1 MFANLK
7 RLKARRMGPLLSA
20 CLVWGVCSSS
30 WAQSPE
36 RAPDSPGSANRD
48 TGSGV
53 EEVIL
58 EIGQQHVLSANGV
71 RSYSEGT
78 RGIVDVRLTRKGDQ
92 FVLVGLQSGVTTL
105 LLMMLDGSERHLR
118 ITVPDPEGKKRA
130 TGELSVEKMENIRLD
145 FYFVQLDRATQRQIG
160 MGYPG
165 SVDLGSASAS
175 FDFLT
180 QSFQS
185 ATAVVEDQALLRLD
199 MAQTSGWAKLMRKA
213 AVIAENGQRAEFSGG
228 GEVNIP
234 VQGSL
239 TTGIHTI
246 SFGSTIEILPRY
258 DAVTGRLEIE
268 LVADV
273 SDLTDD
279 RGSGAPGRVTSSIAT
294 VVNLKV
300 GQALVLA
307 GLTSETKLKSNTGL
321 PFLSQVPILGLL
333 FGSERMVEQNADN
346 VIFIVPTVVDAT
358 STDARRQ
365 VKAALDAF
373 RSYRGKS
380 KELEIIRS
388 TWGSK

>member
-7 RLKARRMGPLLSA
+7 RLKARRMGPLFSA
-20 CLVWGVCSSS
+20 CLVWGVCSTS
-30 WAQSPE
+30 WAQAPE
-36 RAPDSPGSANRD
+36 RAPDSPSSANRD

-58 EIGQQHVLSANGV
+58 ELGQQHVLSANGV

-118 ITVPDPEGKKRA
+118 ITVPDPEGKRGP
-130 TGELSVEKMENIRLD
+130 TGDLSVEKKENIRLD
-145 FYFVQLDRATQRQIG
+145 FYFVQLDRATQHQIG

-307 GLTSETKLKSNTGL
+307 GLTSETKLKSNTGI
-321 PFLSQVPILGLL
+321 PFLSQIPILGLL
-333 FGSERMVEQNADN
+333 FGSERMIEQNADN

-365 VKAALDAF
+365 VNAALDAF

-380 KELEIIRS
+380 KEREILRS

>member
-1 MFANLK
+1 L
-7 RLKARRMGPLLSA
+7 
-20 CLVWGVCSSS
+20 
-30 WAQSPE
+30 
-36 RAPDSPGSANRD
+36 
-48 TGSGV
+48 
-53 EEVIL
+53 
-58 EIGQQHVLSANGV
+58 
-71 RSYSEGT
+71 
-78 RGIVDVRLTRKGDQ
+78 
-92 FVLVGLQSGVTTL
+92 
-105 LLMMLDGSERHLR
+105 
-118 ITVPDPEGKKRA
+118 
-130 TGELSVEKMENIRLD
+130 
-145 FYFVQLDRATQRQIG
+145 
-160 MGYPG
+160 GYPG

-307 GLTSETKLKSNTGL
+307 GLTSETKLKSNTGVPL
-321 PFLSQVPILGLL
+321 LSQIPILGLL
-333 FGSERMVEQNADN
+333 FGSERMVEQTADN

-365 VKAALDAF
+365 VNAALDAF
-373 RSYRGKS
+373 KDYRGKS
-380 KELEIIRS
+380 KERETLRS